1 MFQCRHATFEL
12 LWILLS
18 IKAKVSYFS
27 ALNAHMLLKGPS
39 VTPKGGLY
47 QAAVRFFII
56 EVLLQ
61 AKKKIMYLRF

>member
-1 MFQCRHATFEL
+1 MFRCRDTTFEL

-18 IKAKVSYFS
+18 IKVKVSYFS
-27 ALNAHMLLKGPS
+27 AMNAHTLLKGLS

-61 AKKKIMYLRF
+61 AKKKIAYVRF